1 MTDQSQQL
9 LTAAAYGFT
18 ATLIGLWFY
27 RTQSTGG
34 RWHWP
39 VAIVFGVLWPISLLW
54 RAAVRTALKLMPR
67 RDMAQLK
74 QQKMPRRDMAQL
86 KQQKRTAKQ

>member
-9 LTAAAYGFT
+9 LTAAAYAFT

-34 RWHWP
+34 RWHWL
-39 VAIVFGVLWPISLLW
+39 VALVFGVLWPISLLW

-67 RDMAQLK
+67 RDMAQ
-74 QQKMPRRDMAQL
+74 Q
-86 KQQKRTAKQ
+86 KQQKRTRLTGFAR

>member
-1 MTDQSQQL
+1 MTDQSQHL
-9 LTAAAYGFT
+9 LTAAAYAFT

-34 RWHWP
+34 RWDWL

-54 RAAVRTALKLMPR
+54 RAAVRTALKFMPR
-67 RDMAQLK
+67 RDMARQK
-74 QQKMPRRDMAQL
+74 QQK
-86 KQQKRTAKQ
+86 QQQRAAKQ

>member
-1 MTDQSQQL
+1 
-9 LTAAAYGFT
+9 
-18 ATLIGLWFY
+18 
-27 RTQSTGG
+27 
-34 RWHWP
+34 

-74 QQKMPRRDMAQL
+74 QQK
-86 KQQKRTAKQ
+86 RTAKQ

>member
-1 MTDQSQQL
+1 MTDQSQHL
-9 LTAAAYGFT
+9 LTAAAYAFT

-34 RWHWP
+34 RWHLL

-67 RDMAQLK
+67 QDVAQ
-74 QQKMPRRDMAQL
+74 QMR
-86 KQQKRTAKQ
+86 QKRTAKQ